1 MSFTEHRQRLYE
13 TIPVNSLIVSYAG
26 IPLHANEDDYCAF
39 EVNSQYF
46 WLTGIER
53 EGTAFI
59 AFKSEEKVFETLF
72 IEEPDEFSERWT
84 GKMPTKDEVREIS
97 GIENVQYVDAVTKT
111 IRIDDTVILFED
123 LYGITL
129 SSPLP

>member
-72 IEEPDEFSERWT
+72 IEEPDGGFDRVILILISDLVEVSERHSAEEYD
-84 GKMPTKDEVREIS
+84 G
-97 GIENVQYVDAVTKT
+97 
-111 IRIDDTVILFED
+111 RILI
-123 LYGITL
+123 G
-129 SSPLP
+129 